1 MRLNKET
8 AIAMRQ
14 AIESRA
20 AHNVGGIE
28 SVALAYK
35 AKGLTFRRFMWD
47 CFHAVG
53 FNETTRIISENNKVT
68 VIGGHTTDV
77 NDAHI
82 ETMLKV
88 ALKDLNYE

>member
-8 AIAMRQ
+8 ATAMRQ

-28 SVALAYK
+28 AVALAYK

-68 VIGGHTTDV
+68 MIGGYITDV

>member
-8 AIAMRQ
+8 AVAMRS

-28 SVALAYK
+28 SVALTYK

-53 FNETTRIISENNKVT
+53 FNETTKIIAENNTVT
-68 VIGGHTTDV
+68 LIGGHLTDV

-82 ETMLKV
+82 ETILKV
-88 ALKDLNYE
+88 ALKDLEY